1 MQTTPR
7 ISHTMS
13 AIAFSNLLSVVL
25 VLFTSVQLLGQP
37 LVPTQWHRIRTPHLD
52 IIFKGNMSREAQ
64 RMANTLEYLYAPLF
78 HPLEIQNKRTAL
90 ILNNQ
95 KVCKNALAQLAPCKM
110 SFNTFPPQDYNFT
123 GSNDWLHV
131 LATHEFRHAAQ
142 HATLQRNFNRLA
154 YILGG
159 ELFLGGSIT
168 AIVPLWLLEG
178 DAVDRE
184 TELTASGRGR
194 IPYFFLRYKINL
206 LTHKKCGYNKYRLGS
221 FKHPLP
227 NHYLTG
233 YLLTAHLRS
242 NYGDAILTN
251 IFRKNTLP
259 MPLPM
264 AIKKNTGRSIS
275 QICKDMNQVLQTHWQ
290 KQLEGLEL
298 TETARLNPR
307 NRADY
312 IDYRY
317 PQLDQKGHVIVLKS
331 GIGTVTQFVALD
343 RNKCPRKILIPGNID
358 ANISFSVAQN
368 RIVWIEE
375 IPDARWKDRSYGV
388 IKRYDTQKKRL
399 KTLTH
404 RSRYGS
410 AELSPDATK
419 IVAFESD
426 ERYNHQLV
434 ILDAENGQVLQR
446 LPNPDNHFYLTPKW
460 SEDGKHILV
469 IKNVRQRV
477 TIALINISTGETQDL
492 LPYST
497 EPLGCPVMKGHYV
510 LYNSAYSG
518 IDNIYAIDLATCQ
531 RYQVTSSQYGAYHP
545 SISADN
551 QWLLF
556 NNFTEEGMDAVT
568 IPFTPQQWTPLAQ
581 IEKRAVH
588 AYAPTAA
595 KEGSSDFLA
604 HIPKHTYFVER
615 YHPWQHT
622 LNIHSWLTFNRIL
635 LNTEDPQ
642 KFSQYL
648 QQVDLDIIRSEN
660 LLDTTKVVV
669 NYLHNFKE
677 KLGQVDVKVSYQGW
691 YPIISL
697 TGRLQGSYQKIQTYH
712 RFLFLKLE
720 IPWTLQHGQYT
731 YKPSIA
737 TVSTLHNNA
746 HTTWYTQTYK
756 GGVSRHSE
764 KSPKDIYVPW
774 AQEGTVKYEHT
785 PYGGD
790 NRSLKSSTELN
801 AILHFPGLAKHHS
814 LRWDLQYTHASE
826 AFKQST
832 IEKELRTM
840 PLGWYDCIRQLCKK
854 SISASV
860 RYALPICYPDWGIS
874 SFLYVKRL
882 RAETGYHLKCD
893 SETKDIEHIY
903 GPISGSSNAVY
914 RSFDRLKRIK
924 DATQYK
930 NTIALALFADL
941 HIFTF
946 LNLPQLSLGIQYNY
960 LVEQQAREFHVGVR
974 MNVGL

>member
-1 MQTTPR
+1 
-7 ISHTMS
+7 MS
-13 AIAFSNLLSVVL
+13 AVAFSNFLSVVL

-37 LVPTQWHRIRTPHLD
+37 LVPTQWHRIRTPHTD

-78 HPLEIQNKRTAL
+78 HPLEIQNKRIAL

-95 KVCKNALAQLAPCKM
+95 TVHKNGLTQLSPYKM
-110 SFNTFPPQDYNFT
+110 GFNTFPHQDYNFI

-142 HATLQRNFNRLA
+142 YATLQRNFNRLA
-154 YILGG
+154 HILGG

-168 AIVPLWLLEG
+168 ATVPLWLLEG

-194 IPYFFLRYKINL
+194 IPYFFLLYKTNL
-206 LTHKKCGYNKYRLGS
+206 LTHKKYGYNKHRLGS

-242 NYGDAILTN
+242 NYGDAILTK

-264 AIKKNTGRSIS
+264 AIKKITGRSIS
-275 QICKDMNQVLQTHWQ
+275 QIYKDMNQVLQTHWQ

-298 TETARLNPR
+298 TETTRLNPR
-307 NRADY
+307 SRADY

-317 PQLDQKGHVIVLKS
+317 PQLDQKGHVIALKS

-343 RNKCPRKILIPGNID
+343 RNKCSHKILIPGDID
-358 ANISFSVAQN
+358 AKISFSVAQN
-368 RIVWIEE
+368 KIVWIEKML
-375 IPDARWKDRSYGV
+375 DARWENRSYGV
-388 IKRYDTQKKRL
+388 IKRYDTQTKRL

-419 IVAFESD
+419 IIAFESD
-426 ERYNHQLV
+426 ESYNHQLV

-460 SEDGKHILV
+460 SEDGKHIVV

-477 TIALINISTGETQDL
+477 TIALINISTGKTQDL

-556 NNFTEEGMDAVT
+556 NNFTEDGMDAVK

-588 AYAPTAA
+588 AYAPTATQ
-595 KEGSSDFLA
+595 EGSSDSLA

-622 LNIHSWLTFNRIL
+622 LNVHSWLSFNHISF
-635 LNTEDPQ
+635 NTEDPQ
-642 KFSQYL
+642 KFSKSL
-648 QQVDLDIIRSEN
+648 QQVGLDIIRSKN
-660 LLDTTKVVV
+660 LLDTTEVVV
-669 NYLHNFKE
+669 NYLHDLKE
-677 KLGQVDVKVSYQGW
+677 KWGQVDVKVSYLGW

-697 TGRLQGSYQKIQTYH
+697 TGRLQGTYQKIQTYH
-712 RFLFLKLE
+712 RYLLLQLV

-737 TVSTLHNNA
+737 TTSTLYNNA
-746 HTTWYTQTYK
+746 HTTWCTQTYK
-756 GGVSRHSE
+756 GGVSRSSK
-764 KSPKDIYVPW
+764 KSPKDIYFPW
-774 AQEGTVKYEHT
+774 EQKGTVKYEHT

-790 NRSLKSSTELN
+790 NPVLKSSTELT

-814 LRWDLQYTHASE
+814 LRWGLEYEHVNE
-826 AFKQST
+826 AFKQAA
-832 IEKELRTM
+832 IENELRM
-840 PLGWYDCIRQLCKK
+840 KPLGWYECIRQRCKE

-860 RYALPICYPDWGIS
+860 RYALPICYPDWSMGP
-874 SFLYVKRL
+874 FLYVKRL
-882 RAETGYHLKCD
+882 RAETGYHFRCD
-893 SETKDIEHIY
+893 NQTKDIDHIY
-903 GPISGSSNAVY
+903 GPTPGSSNAAY
-914 RSFDRLKRIK
+914 RSLNCLKRIK
-924 DATQYK
+924 DAAQYK
-930 NTIALALFADL
+930 NTITLALFADL
-941 HIFTF
+941 HVFTF
-946 LNLPQLSLGIQYNY
+946 LNIPQVSLGIQYDY
-960 LVEQQAREFHVGVR
+960 LVEQQAREFRIVFG
-974 MNVGL
+974 MDIGF